1 MQEMILKKILK
12 MLEVDE
18 YADEKHKKLKR
29 VVLISPD
36 FFPRKVSEISV
47 NIKEIAEKL
56 VEYNVDTHIVAYDP
70 LKHESNDEINGI
82 KIHYISTPIN
92 AYSPLTWSAVFS
104 VDICRKV
111 ADIFHNEGDIDLIHS
126 HDWSTFPAGINLKA
140 VLHKPLFINMYSLE
154 VQRSGG
160 VDNLY
165 TRAVKKL
172 ELSAIDT
179 SEKVHTTKHSVKD
192 ILIHDYRVGSDKLT
206 YINPFEK
213 NWQVRV
219 IEDYKSAY
227 KEYVEGAY

>member
-1 MQEMILKKILK
+1 MQDIILKKILR
-12 MLEVDE
+12 MLDVHE
-18 YADEKHKKLKR
+18 YAEEKHKKLKR

-36 FFPRKVSEISV
+36 FFPRKITEIAV

-56 VEYNVDTHIVAYDP
+56 VEYNIDTHIVAYDP
-70 LKHESNDEINGI
+70 WKHEVRDEINGI
-82 KIHYISTPIN
+82 NVHYISTPIN

-140 VLHKPLFINMYSLE
+140 ALHKPLVINMYSLE
-154 VQRSGG
+154 TQRSKG

-165 TRAVKKL
+165 TRAVKNL
-172 ELSAIDT
+172 ELSTIKT

-192 ILIHDYRVGSDKLT
+192 LLINNYHISNEKLT
-206 YINPFEK
+206 YINPFEN
-213 NWQVRV
+213 NWQVKV
-219 IEDYKSAY
+219 IEDYHSAY
-227 KEYVEGAY
+227 KKYVEGVY